1 MRILSLILGA
11 ILGLA
16 TIAAAQT
23 YKIGYVQVDL
33 LMQNFPEHEDASK
46 TYDKE
51 LESWQTQLNEYQ
63 QEIQSLEE
71 EFQQRA
77 MLFSP
82 EKKREK
88 QDEIL
93 TKRQEAVKFY
103 QDIFAQGGKADQRKM
118 ELLTPIYD
126 KINKAIEVLGK
137 RENYTMI
144 FNAQGLLYAKQE
156 MDITDEVLKILKAG
170 VESSSTSGGTGT
182 AAPKR

>member
-1 MRILSLILGA
+1 MEAKFSAGAKQLIFPRVISSQGGIILRILSLILGA

-23 YKIGYVQVDL
+23 YKLGYVQVDL

-88 QDEIL
+88 QDEK
-93 TKRQEAVKFY
+93 TSY
-103 QDIFAQGGKADQRKM
+103 M
-118 ELLTPIYD
+118 E
-126 KINKAIEVLGK
+126 
-137 RENYTMI
+137 
-144 FNAQGLLYAKQE
+144 
-156 MDITDEVLKILKAG
+156 
-170 VESSSTSGGTGT
+170 
-182 AAPKR
+182 